1 MKSQNDIYHGDEHI
15 MDKPEKFIVR
25 MSEVVTYEIE
35 VEAFGEEEAEEAAV
49 QKLADDY
56 NGTYVI
62 DQTGFQTDRV
72 ERVQDPLNYNYRLG
86 GEYD

>member
-15 MDKPEKFIVR
+15 TDKPEKFIVR
-25 MSEVVTYEIE
+25 MSEVVTYEVE
-35 VEAFGEEEAEEAAV
+35 VEAMDEEEAEDLAIC
-49 QKLADDY
+49 KLSDDY

-72 ERVQDPLNYNYRLG
+72 ERVKDPLNYNYSYG
-86 GEYD
+86 GTDD

>member
-1 MKSQNDIYHGDEHI
+1 
-15 MDKPEKFIVR
+15 

-72 ERVQDPLNYNYRLG
+72 ERVQEPLNYNYTLG
-86 GEYD
+86 GSYD